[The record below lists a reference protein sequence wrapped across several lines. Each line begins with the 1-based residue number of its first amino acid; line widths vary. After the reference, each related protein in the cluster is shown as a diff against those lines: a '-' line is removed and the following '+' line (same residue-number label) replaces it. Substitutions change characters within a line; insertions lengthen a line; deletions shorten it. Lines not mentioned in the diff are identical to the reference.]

1 MRLFLGLMAA
11 ALIAVSTPA
20 AACSPAVNQ
29 LSFKQKAEASDI
41 LFIGGVE
48 EAGDDYVIFRVAKSG
63 KGAPAAGETI
73 RLAHQGYGTCGELKF
88 ETGDVWLYAGDSPMG
103 ASRKI
108 EEKDME
114 AEIAAVVERLD
125 SEGK

>member
-1 MRLFLGLMAA
+1 MRLFLSL
-11 ALIAVSTPA
+11 LIAGLIATVTPA
-20 AACSPAVNQ
+20 SACSPAVNQ
-29 LSFKQKAEASDI
+29 LSFKQKAEASDV

-48 EAGDDYVIFRVAKSG
+48 EAGDDYVIFRVSKPG

-73 RLAHQGYGTCGELKF
+73 RLEHKGYGTCGELKF

-108 EEKDME
+108 EEKDMD

>member
-1 MRLFLGLMAA
+1 MRLFLCLMAVA
-11 ALIAVSTPA
+11 MISVTSPA

-48 EAGDDYVIFRVAKSG
+48 EAGDNYVIFRIGKSG

-108 EEKDME
+108 EEKDLE

>member
-11 ALIAVSTPA
+11 AVIFVSSSA
-20 AACSPAVNQ
+20 AACSPPVNP
-29 LSFKQKAEASDI
+29 LSYKQKAEAAEI

-48 EAGDDYVIFRVAKSG
+48 EAGEDYVIFRIGKSG

-73 RLAHQGYGTCGELKF
+73 RLAHQSYGTCGELKF

>member
-20 AACSPAVNQ
+20 AACSPPVNP
-29 LSFKQKAEASDI
+29 LSFKEKAEAAEV

-48 EAGDDYVIFRVAKSG
+48 EAGDDYVIFRIGKSG

-88 ETGDVWLYAGDSPMG
+88 ETGDVWLYAGDSPLG

-108 EEKDME
+108 EEKDLE